1 MERVYM
7 PFPDQGAQLEF
18 QYYSLKI
25 FIESNDP
32 KLHDLYKEAIIK
44 QQRLVWEAQTAWQTG
59 ENVVFFDAGFDIFIP
74 NTIQAS
80 PTPATTTM
88 TIDHHVKLA
97 MELKNFPVGYTLIER
112 SSTGKKT
119 PWSLANKIGLF
130 DSAYRGGVI
139 GQFDRV
145 DGRNLPIKPLAYTRL
160 LQVCA
165 PDITWPIFPVLVNS
179 VKDLGI
185 TARGE
190 GGFGS
195 TGA

>member
-1 MERVYM
+1 M
-7 PFPDQGAQLEF
+7 PFPPQTMDLEF
-18 QYYSLKI
+18 NYYRLKI
-25 FIESNDP
+25 YIESDDP
-32 KLHDLYKEAIIK
+32 KLHELYKNAIIK
-44 QQRLVWEAQTAWQTG
+44 QQRLVWEAQTAWQT
-59 ENVVFFDAGFDIFIP
+59 EKNVVFFDAGFDIFIP
-74 NTIQAS
+74 NSVQAN
-80 PTPATTTM
+80 PPPITTTM

-97 MELKNFPVGYTLIER
+97 MDFKNFPVGYTLIER

-139 GQFDRV
+139 GQFDRI
-145 DGRNLPIKPLAYTRL
+145 DGRNLPVKPLAYTRL

-179 VKDLGI
+179 IEELGT

-195 TGA
+195 TGV